1 MRFKRPTLIVVSALA
16 AVLAANALNV
26 GLSESEYSTNFPAV
40 ACPPTP
46 TKMTTAISLPS
57 TKTPLRKTGTKSL
70 SFVPSQTLRYTQTQA
85 PVIVESQG
93 STPIVWQIRKGIWA
107 GATICSSLQNE
118 QWFVGGTADVT
129 SKGKLF
135 IVNSGLSS
143 AIVDLQIWNELGAQ
157 PTKPITLKANS
168 YRELGLDSLAP
179 GSREIVI
186 RSLTRSGRVTSY
198 LLDERGRGL
207 KALGGDI
214 VNFSAK
220 ATKEVFI
227 PAVPQ
232 TVRKV
237 SNKPVALAHALRLLV
252 PGELDA
258 RVTVKVISTDGSF
271 IPSGFEN
278 KLVKAGSVVSL
289 PLKPNLPNSKFG
301 LHISSDEPL
310 VASVY
315 SPTFAQKK
323 TDFIWSTSSPELTQI
338 SLATSGLS
346 PLLVFIGG
354 VISLDIEL
362 TLDKGKRKVVEVR
375 GDEIATVKIPDG
387 VRSITFLTVGKGIY
401 GAGLIATKSGYGYFP
416 LAPGSVLTKSSVPL
430 SNIRVLTP

>member
-1 MRFKRPTLIVVSALA
+1 
-16 AVLAANALNV
+16 
-26 GLSESEYSTNFPAV
+26 
-40 ACPPTP
+40 
-46 TKMTTAISLPS
+46 
-57 TKTPLRKTGTKSL
+57 LRKTGTKSL
-70 SFVPSQTLRYTQTQA
+70 SFVPAQTLRYTQASA

-93 STPIVWQIRKGIWA
+93 VTPIVWQIRKGVWA

-118 QWFVGGTADVT
+118 QWFAGGTADVT
-129 SKGKLF
+129 SKGKVL

-143 AIVDLQIWNELGAQ
+143 AIVDLQIWNEIGAQ

-179 GSREIVI
+179 GSRLIVL
-186 RSLTRSGRVTSY
+186 RALTRSGRVTSY
-198 LLDERGRGL
+198 MLDERGRGL

-214 VNFSAK
+214 VNFAPKAAK
-220 ATKEVFI
+220 EIYI
-227 PAVPQ
+227 PAVPH
-232 TVRKV
+232 TIRKV
-237 SNKPVALAHALRLLV
+237 GGKSIELTHSLRLLV
-252 PGELDA
+252 PGELDS
-258 RVTVKVISTDGSF
+258 RVTVRVLSTDGSF

-278 KLVKAGSVVSL
+278 KIVKAGSVVSL
-289 PLKPNLPNSKFG
+289 GLSPNLPTSKFG

-323 TDFIWSTSSPELTQI
+323 SDFIWSTSAPELVPM
-338 SLATSGLS
+338 SLATSGVA
-346 PLLVFIGG
+346 PQLVFIGG
-354 VISLDIEL
+354 TISLDIDL
-362 TLDKGKRKVVEVR
+362 LLDKGKRKVIQVR

-387 VRSITFLTVGKGIY
+387 VRSITFSKVAKGIY

>member
-1 MRFKRPTLIVVSALA
+1 MRFQRPILIIISAAVV
-16 AVLAANALNV
+16 VLAANGFNV
-26 GLSESEYSTNFPAV
+26 GLSTNEYSSNFPAV
-40 ACPPTP
+40 VCPPTP
-46 TKMTTAISLPS
+46 ANMTTAISLPS
-57 TKTPLRKTGTKSL
+57 SKTQLRKTGTKSL
-70 SFVPSQTLRYTQTQA
+70 SFVPSQTIRYTQTKA

-93 STPIVWQIRKGIWA
+93 TTPIVWQIRKGIWA
-107 GATICSSLQNE
+107 GATICSSLQSE

-129 SKGKLF
+129 SKGKVL

-143 AIVDLQIWNELGAQ
+143 AIVDLQIWNEIGAQ

-214 VNFSAK
+214 VNFSSK

-227 PAVPQ
+227 PAVPH

-237 SNKPVALAHALRLLV
+237 GNKSVELAHSLRLLV

-289 PLKPNLPNSKFG
+289 PLSPNLPASKFG
-301 LHISSDEPL
+301 LQISSDEPL

-323 TDFIWSTSSPELTQI
+323 TDFIWSTSSPELTKI
-338 SLATSGLS
+338 TLATSGLS
-346 PLLVFIGG
+346 PQLVFIGG

-375 GDEIATVKIPDG
+375 GDEIATVKIPEG
-387 VRSITFLTVGKGIY
+387 VRSITFLAVGKGIY

>member
-1 MRFKRPTLIVVSALA
+1 MRFQRPILIIISAAVV
-16 AVLAANALNV
+16 VLAANGFNV
-26 GLSESEYSTNFPAV
+26 GLSTNEYSSNFPAV
-40 ACPPTP
+40 VCPPTP
-46 TKMTTAISLPS
+46 ANMTTAISLPS
-57 TKTPLRKTGTKSL
+57 SKTQLRKTGTKSL
-70 SFVPSQTLRYTQTQA
+70 SFVPSQTIRYTQTKA

-93 STPIVWQIRKGIWA
+93 TTPIVWQIRKGIWA

-129 SKGKLF
+129 SKGKVL

-143 AIVDLQIWNELGAQ
+143 AIVDLQIWNEIGAQ

-214 VNFSAK
+214 VNFSSK

-227 PAVPQ
+227 PAVPH

-237 SNKPVALAHALRLLV
+237 GNKSVELAHSLRLLV

-289 PLKPNLPNSKFG
+289 PLSPNLPASKFG
-301 LHISSDEPL
+301 LQISSDEPL

-323 TDFIWSTSSPELTQI
+323 TDFIWSTSSPELTKI
-338 SLATSGLS
+338 TLATSGLS
-346 PLLVFIGG
+346 PQLVFIGG

-375 GDEIATVKIPDG
+375 GDEIATVKIPEG
-387 VRSITFLTVGKGIY
+387 VRSITFLAVGKGIY

>member
-1 MRFKRPTLIVVSALA
+1 MRFQRPILIIISAAVV
-16 AVLAANALNV
+16 VLAANGFNV
-26 GLSESEYSTNFPAV
+26 GLSTNEYSSNFPAV
-40 ACPPTP
+40 VCPPTP
-46 TKMTTAISLPS
+46 ANMTTAISLPS
-57 TKTPLRKTGTKSL
+57 SKTQLRKTGTKSL
-70 SFVPSQTLRYTQTQA
+70 SFVPSQTIRYTQTKA

-93 STPIVWQIRKGIWA
+93 TTPIVWQIRKGIWA

-129 SKGKLF
+129 SKGKVL

-143 AIVDLQIWNELGAQ
+143 AIVDLQIWNEIGAQ

-214 VNFSAK
+214 VNFSSK

-227 PAVPQ
+227 PAVPH

-237 SNKPVALAHALRLLV
+237 GNKPVELAHSLRLLV

-271 IPSGFEN
+271 IPAGFEN

-289 PLKPNLPNSKFG
+289 PLSPNLPASKFG
-301 LHISSDEPL
+301 LQISSDEPL

-323 TDFIWSTSSPELTQI
+323 TDFIWSTSSPELTKI
-338 SLATSGLS
+338 TLATSGLS
-346 PLLVFIGG
+346 PQLVFIGG

-375 GDEIATVKIPDG
+375 GDEIATVKIPEG
-387 VRSITFLTVGKGIY
+387 VRSITFLAVGKGIY

>member
-1 MRFKRPTLIVVSALA
+1 MRFQRPTLILSSAVAVVL
-16 AVLAANALNV
+16 VANGLNV
-26 GLSESEYSTNFPAV
+26 GLSKSEFSTNFPAV
-40 ACPPTP
+40 VCPPTP
-46 TKMTTAISLPS
+46 SQITTAISLPS
-57 TKTPLRKTGTKSL
+57 SKTPLRKTGTKSL
-70 SFVPSQTLRYTQTQA
+70 SFVPAQTLRYTQASA

-93 STPIVWQIRKGIWA
+93 VTPIVWQIRKGVWA

-118 QWFVGGTADVT
+118 QWFAGGTADVT
-129 SKGKLF
+129 SKGKVL

-143 AIVDLQIWNELGAQ
+143 AIVDLQIWNEIGAQ

-179 GSREIVI
+179 GSRLIVL
-186 RSLTRSGRVTSY
+186 RALTRSGRVTSY
-198 LLDERGRGL
+198 MLDERGRGL

-214 VNFSAK
+214 VNFAPKAAK
-220 ATKEVFI
+220 EIYI
-227 PAVPQ
+227 PAVPH
-232 TVRKV
+232 TIRKV
-237 SNKPVALAHALRLLV
+237 GGKSIELTHSLRLLV
-252 PGELDA
+252 PGELDS
-258 RVTVKVISTDGSF
+258 RVTVRVLSTDGSF

-278 KLVKAGSVVSL
+278 KIVKAGSVVSL
-289 PLKPNLPNSKFG
+289 GLSPNLPTSKFG

-323 TDFIWSTSSPELTQI
+323 SDFIWSTSAPELVPM
-338 SLATSGLS
+338 SLATSGVA
-346 PLLVFIGG
+346 PQLVFIGG
-354 VISLDIEL
+354 TISLDIDL
-362 TLDKGKRKVVEVR
+362 LLDKGKRKVIQVR

-387 VRSITFLTVGKGIY
+387 VRSITFSKVAKGIY

>member
-1 MRFKRPTLIVVSALA
+1 MRFQRPTLILTSAIA
-16 AVLAANALNV
+16 VVLAANGLNV
-26 GLSESEYSTNFPAV
+26 GLSKNEYSTNFPAV
-40 ACPPTP
+40 VCPPTP
-46 TKMTTAISLPS
+46 ANMTTTISLAS
-57 TKTPLRKTGTKSL
+57 AKTPLRRTGSKSP
-70 SFVPSQTLRYTQTQA
+70 SFVPSQTLRYTQVKA

-93 STPIVWQIRKGIWA
+93 STPVVWQIRKGVWA

-129 SKGKLF
+129 SKGKVL

-143 AIVDLQIWNELGAQ
+143 ADVDLQIWNEIGSQ
-157 PTKPITLKANS
+157 PTKPITLAANS
-168 YRELGLDSLAP
+168 YRELGLDALAP

-186 RSLTRSGRVTSY
+186 RALTRSGRVTSY

-220 ATKEVFI
+220 ATKDIYI
-227 PAVPQ
+227 PAVPH

-237 SNKPVALAHALRLLV
+237 SNKSVDLPHILRLLV
-252 PGELDA
+252 PGEIDA

-271 IPSGFEN
+271 IPAGFEN
-278 KLVKAGSVVSL
+278 KLVKAGSVASL
-289 PLKPNLPNSKFG
+289 RLNPNLPNSKFG

-315 SPTFAQKK
+315 SPTNANKK
-323 TDFIWSTSSPELTQI
+323 TDFIWSTSVPELSQI
-338 SLATSGLS
+338 SMATSGLS
-346 PLLVFIGG
+346 PQLVFIGG
-354 VISLDIEL
+354 AISVDIEL
-362 TLDKGKRKVVEVR
+362 SLDKGKRKTVKVR
-375 GDEIATVKIPDG
+375 GEEIATFKIPDG
-387 VRSITFLTVGKGIY
+387 VRSIKFVKVGKGIY
-401 GAGLIATKSGYGYFP
+401 GAGLITTKSGYGYFP

>member
-1 MRFKRPTLIVVSALA
+1 MRFQRPILIIISAAVV
-16 AVLAANALNV
+16 VLAANGFNV
-26 GLSESEYSTNFPAV
+26 GLSTNEYSSNFPAV
-40 ACPPTP
+40 VCPPTP
-46 TKMTTAISLPS
+46 ANMTTAISLPS
-57 TKTPLRKTGTKSL
+57 SKTQLRKTGTKSL
-70 SFVPSQTLRYTQTQA
+70 SFVPSQTIRYTQTKA

-93 STPIVWQIRKGIWA
+93 TTPIVWQIRKGIWA

-129 SKGKLF
+129 SKGKVL
-135 IVNSGLSS
+135 IVNSGLS
-143 AIVDLQIWNELGAQ
+143 AAVVDLEIWSEAGAQ
-157 PTKPITLKANS
+157 QTKPITLKANS

-179 GSREIVI
+179 GSRDIVI
-186 RSLTRSGRVTSY
+186 RALTRSGRVTSY

-214 VNFSAK
+214 VNFSSK

-227 PAVPQ
+227 PAVPH

-237 SNKPVALAHALRLLV
+237 GKKTEALPHSLRVLV

-258 RVTVKVISTDGSF
+258 RVTVKVLSTDGSF
-271 IPSGFEN
+271 IPTGLEN

-289 PLKPNLPNSKFG
+289 PLSPNLPASKFG
-301 LHISSDEPL
+301 LQISSDEPL

-315 SPTFAQKK
+315 SPTFSQTK
-323 TDFIWSTSSPELTQI
+323 TDFIWSTSSPELTKI

-346 PLLVFIGG
+346 PQLVFIGG

-375 GDEIATVKIPDG
+375 GDEIATVKIPEG
-387 VRSITFLTVGKGIY
+387 VRSITFLAVGKGIY

>member
-1 MRFKRPTLIVVSALA
+1 MRFQRPTLILVSVVAV
-16 AVLAANALNV
+16 VLAANGLNV
-26 GLSESEYSTNFPAV
+26 GLSKSEYSTNFPAV
-40 ACPPTP
+40 VCPPTP
-46 TKMTTAISLPS
+46 AKMTTAISFPS
-57 TKTPLRKTGTKSL
+57 NKTPLRKTGTKSL
-70 SFVPSQTLRYTQTQA
+70 SFVPSQTLRYTQIKA

-129 SKGKLF
+129 SKGKVL

-143 AIVDLQIWNELGAQ
+143 AVVDLEIWNEIGAQ
-157 PTKPITLKANS
+157 PTKPITLPANS
-168 YRELGLDSLAP
+168 YREIGLDALAP

-214 VNFSAK
+214 VNFSAR
-220 ATKEVFI
+220 ATKEIYI
-227 PAVPQ
+227 PAVPH

-237 SNKPVALAHALRLLV
+237 GKKSEALPHTLRFLV

-271 IPSGFEN
+271 IPSGLEN
-278 KLVKAGSVVSL
+278 KLVKAGSVASL
-289 PLKPNLPNSKFG
+289 PLSPNLPTSKFG

-315 SPTFAQKK
+315 SSTFAQKK
-323 TDFIWSTSSPELTQI
+323 TDFIWSTSTPELTRI
-338 SLATSGLS
+338 SLATSGLA
-346 PLLVFIGG
+346 PRLVFIGG
-354 VISLDIEL
+354 AISIDIEL
-362 TLDKGKRKVVEVR
+362 LLEKGKRKVLKVR
-375 GDEIATVKIPDG
+375 GDEIATIKIPEG
-387 VRSITFLTVGKGIY
+387 ARSITFVKVGKGIY